1 MTLEPIKWLCSFA
14 EKLRNDEYF
23 EVQQQHHRSGNKH
36 TTWHEIFGLIF
47 SSTLAD
53 PGDESGNDPGNYV
66 ADKNADKDDEF
77 SSSSDLEQ
85 EGNIYF

>member
-1 MTLEPIKWLCSFA
+1 MNLIKII
-14 EKLRNDEYF
+14 
-23 EVQQQHHRSGNKH
+23 V
-36 TTWHEIFGLIF
+36 IVGLIF

-53 PGDESGNDPGNYV
+53 PGDESGDDPGNYV
-66 ADKNADKDDEF
+66 ADENADKDDEF